1 MACLSSIPSLVWL
14 TSAPTY
20 VPYFSLT
27 IGQGSR
33 AYACV
38 LQSFVGTE
46 EYIAPEVIKGC
57 GHSSAVDWWTT
68 GILIYEMMYGTTPFK
83 GSSRHATFSNVLRQE
98 PQFPESPPVS
108 TLGKSCVRKLL
119 TKNEHKRLGC
129 QSGASEVK
137 HHKWF
142 SPIVWGLL
150 RHSKPPIV
158 PAASVSL
165 ADSPSLKVFS
175 CADPKMALQN
185 GIDTINFRPMRES
198 TSLDFDAHIQARAG
212 SPGATTPGGTEKDGR
227 DHPVGNPFEEFNSV
241 TRRFEEDT

>member
-1 MACLSSIPSLVWL
+1 M
-14 TSAPTY
+14 
-20 VPYFSLT
+20 
-27 IGQGSR
+27 
-33 AYACV
+33 
-38 LQSFVGTE
+38 GTE

-83 GSSRHATFSNVLRQE
+83 GPSRHATFSNVLRQE
-98 PQFPESPPVS
+98 PAFPETPAVS

-158 PAASVSL
+158 PAASVCSL
-165 ADSPSLKVFS
+165 FFPQCYRRSLTESFFPRTAS
-175 CADPKMALQN
+175 IP
-185 GIDTINFRPMRES
+185 S
-198 TSLDFDAHIQARAG
+198 TSGTCESRHRSTLTPTSKLRQGHLGLMRRRLGARMRMD
-212 SPGATTPGGTEKDGR
+212 GTIRLPTLLK
-227 DHPVGNPFEEFNSV
+227 SS
-241 TRRFEEDT
+241 TA